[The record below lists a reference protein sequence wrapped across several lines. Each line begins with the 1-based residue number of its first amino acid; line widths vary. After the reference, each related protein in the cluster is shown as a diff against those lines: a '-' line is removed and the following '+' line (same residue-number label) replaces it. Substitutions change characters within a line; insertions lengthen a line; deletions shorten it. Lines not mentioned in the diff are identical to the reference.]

1 MSIDVFMS
9 DLDLNVEGDDGTEE
23 LYVHLYQK
31 SAGSASSVTES
42 AMEVDEDIAD
52 DLEVFPDTDHHNSN
66 KRSDEESARIDET
79 LEEAH
84 TRVKN
89 YCDLHFNQPEFKH
102 EDKKKRIH
110 MKYKDEQIGMF
121 IDLIAAGSDVKSA
134 CNSTGIRLHSDYNYR
149 KKYREDPEL
158 YIDERPTAVLAQ
170 VLEDLTNHFSDENI
184 QVSKSALHRFMREKC
199 ALSMKRLEKIPARRN
214 HIDVITQRRESVE
227 EWIANEDMDFEKNC
241 VFIDEAGFNINITR
255 NRGWSKKGKPAKA
268 IVPTSRSTSITIL
281 GAISTD
287 GVIAISLRKPTSTTG
302 SKKRKVNGKEV
313 VVNGRVGTRS
323 SHFMSYLNSMM
334 DCLDRNGSQGYY
346 LVMDNAPIHKPIAIR
361 ALIEE
366 RGYKC
371 VYLPPYS
378 PFLNPIEEFWSKVK
392 SGIKRNPLD
401 TGDLLTPRIMESVT
415 NVTLQDCRGWIR
427 HSVKAHK
434 KEVTEVGTSQIDVAN
449 GAKSGTYRSYKNED
463 KEALLLI
470 DEKGCRVRSAALKL
484 NIPPTTARNWLKK
497 EEQNTEVEVAG
508 RKTGSGRPA
517 GRPTAFNDDH
527 KEYLT

>member
-1 MSIDVFMS
+1 
-9 DLDLNVEGDDGTEE
+9 
-23 LYVHLYQK
+23 
-31 SAGSASSVTES
+31 
-42 AMEVDEDIAD
+42 MEVDENIAD
-52 DLEVFPDTDHHNSN
+52 DLEVLPDSNNEDSN
-66 KRSDEESARIDET
+66 KSSDEESAQIDET

-84 TRVKN
+84 TRN
-89 YCDLHFNQPEFKH
+89 PH
-102 EDKKKRIH
+102 E
-110 MKYKDEQIGMF
+110 YKDEQIGMF

-134 CNSTGIRLHSDYNYR
+134 CNSTDIRLHSGYNYR

-158 YIDERPTAVLAQ
+158 GIPERKKRGPKGSRFKFKDRHADRIIKYIDERPTAVLSQ

-184 QVSKSALHRFMREKC
+184 QVSKSALHRFMGEKC

-227 EWIANEDMDFEKNC
+227 EWIANED
-241 VFIDEAGFNINITR
+241 EAGFNINITS
-255 NRGWSKKGKPAKA
+255 NRGWSKKGKPAKV
-268 IVPTSRSTSITIL
+268 IVPTFRSTSITIL

-287 GVIAISLRKPTSTTG
+287 GVIDISLRKPTSTTG

-334 DCLDRNGSQGYY
+334 DCLDRNGLQGYY
-346 LVMDNAPIHKPIAIR
+346 LVMDNAPIHKPIEIR

-401 TGDLLTPRIMESVT
+401 TGDHLTPRIMESVT

-427 HSVKAHK
+427 HSVSFFPRCIAM
-434 KEVTEVGTSQIDVAN
+434 
-449 GAKSGTYRSYKNED
+449 
-463 KEALLLI
+463 
-470 DEKGCRVRSAALKL
+470 EKML
-484 NIPPTTARNWLKK
+484 
-497 EEQNTEVEVAG
+497 
-508 RKTGSGRPA
+508 
-517 GRPTAFNDDH
+517 
-527 KEYLT
+527 

>member
-9 DLDLNVEGDDGTEE
+9 DLNLNVEGDDETEE
-23 LYVHLYQK
+23 L
-31 SAGSASSVTES
+31 VTES
-42 AMEVDEDIAD
+42 AMEIDKDIAD
-52 DLEVFPDTDHHNSN
+52 DLEVFPDSNDEDSN
-66 KRSDEESARIDET
+66 KSLDEESAQIDET

-134 CNSTGIRLHSDYNYR
+134 CNSTGIRLHSGYNYR

-158 YIDERPTAVLAQ
+158 GIPERKKRGPKGSRFKLKVRHADWIIKYIDKRPTAVLAQ

-227 EWIANEDMDFEKNC
+227 EWIANEDMNFEKNC

-281 GAISTD
+281 GAISID
-287 GVIAISLRKPTSTTG
+287 GVIDMSLRKPTSTTG

-313 VVNGRVGTRS
+313 VVNGRVVTRS

-334 DCLDRNGSQGYY
+334 DCLNRNGLQGYY
-346 LVMDNAPIHKPIAIR
+346 LGVNR
-361 ALIEE
+361 R

-401 TGDLLTPRIMESVT
+401 TGDLLTPRIMESIT

-427 HSVKAHK
+427 HSFSFFPRCIAM
-434 KEVTEVGTSQIDVAN
+434 
-449 GAKSGTYRSYKNED
+449 
-463 KEALLLI
+463 
-470 DEKGCRVRSAALKL
+470 EKML
-484 NIPPTTARNWLKK
+484 
-497 EEQNTEVEVAG
+497 
-508 RKTGSGRPA
+508 
-517 GRPTAFNDDH
+517 
-527 KEYLT
+527 

>member
-9 DLDLNVEGDDGTEE
+9 DLNLDVEDDDETEE
-23 LYVHLYQK
+23 L
-31 SAGSASSVTES
+31 AGSASSATES

-52 DLEVFPDTDHHNSN
+52 DLEVFPD
-66 KRSDEESARIDET
+66 K
-79 LEEAH
+79 EAN

-89 YCDLHFNQPEFKH
+89 YCDLHFNQPEFRH

-110 MKYKDEQIGMF
+110 MKYKDAQIGMF

-134 CNSTGIRLHSDYNYR
+134 CNSTGIRLHSGYNYR

-158 YIDERPTAVLAQ
+158 GIPERKKRGPKGPRFKLKDRHADWIIKYIDERPTAVLAQ

-214 HIDVITQRRESVE
+214 HIDVIKQRRESVE

-241 VFIDEAGFNINITR
+241 VFIDRAGFNINIIR
-255 NRGWSKKGKPAKA
+255 NRGWSKKDKPAKA

-287 GVIAISLRKPTSTTG
+287 GVIDISLRKPTSTTG

-313 VVNGRVGTRS
+313 VVNGKLGTRS
-323 SHFMSYLNSMM
+323 SHFMSYLNSMI
-334 DCLDRNGSQGYY
+334 DCLDRNGLQGYY

-361 ALIEE
+361 ALIEK
-366 RGYKC
+366 RGY
-371 VYLPPYS
+371 
-378 PFLNPIEEFWSKVK
+378 N
-392 SGIKRNPLD
+392 GIKRNPLD

-415 NVTLQDCRGWIR
+415 NVTLQDCRGGIR
-427 HSVKAHK
+427 HSVSFFPRCIAM
-434 KEVTEVGTSQIDVAN
+434 
-449 GAKSGTYRSYKNED
+449 
-463 KEALLLI
+463 
-470 DEKGCRVRSAALKL
+470 EKML
-484 NIPPTTARNWLKK
+484 
-497 EEQNTEVEVAG
+497 
-508 RKTGSGRPA
+508 
-517 GRPTAFNDDH
+517 
-527 KEYLT
+527 